1 MLVQQMFT
9 LCEVPVSLL
18 LCFINPIM
26 EFIKDTE
33 LKF

>member
-9 LCEVPVSLL
+9 LCEALVSLL

-26 EFIKDTE
+26 EFSKDTE
-33 LKF
+33 SKF

>member
-1 MLVQQMFT
+1 MLVQQIFT
-9 LCEVPVSLL
+9 LCEAPVRLL

-26 EFIKDTE
+26 EFSKDTE

>member
-9 LCEVPVSLL
+9 LCEALFRL
-18 LCFINPIM
+18 FLCFINPVM
-26 EFIKDTE
+26 EFSKDTE